1 MDEYLLYDRQ
11 ILFFP
16 LNFSSHP
23 LQLKIEEISS
33 SQLLHGMSLVE
44 SLIGDRA
51 GAALTVTDGMAQ
63 PPKMKIFHAQPPN
76 MTTSCDFQGFF
87 LLWCRGGK
95 QTNNA
100 EKIPK
105 PNVIGLTFA
114 KEDV

>member
-1 MDEYLLYDRQ
+1 M
-11 ILFFP
+11 
-16 LNFSSHP
+16 
-23 LQLKIEEISS
+23 KIEEISS

-63 PPKMKIFHAQPPN
+63 PPKIKIFHAQPPK